1 MKLAKK
7 LMVAAAAL
15 AAFGLMGCD
24 PRLGDHGIIDA
35 NTSGAEVN
43 YTSEE
48 DFTIRE
54 LVRTNFKH
62 SGGIW
67 TITQK
72 VNNDDLTGSGINE
85 KGEGLMGVVFD
96 MEQNDDKTWN
106 FLVVGVGRNNKHTL
120 SYVSYFVNI
129 DEAQLD
135 ASNFGCPE
143 ENKKNNIAEL
153 ITAKGNG
160 TPYEYVASGLQTDL
174 LPDNLYNSETKE
186 LSVKIAVVPSR
197 SKQDTNM
204 NEYLGGYRV
213 LFYRPSADLYFDDM
227 KDLCVRENSQ
237 SPITECAVPGVFN
250 PTKAMGAG
258 NVKNPDKLPQNYIG
272 YYCNVYPKQ
281 TMTGTWSL
289 PNKAILNEAIEE

>member
-48 DFTIRE
+48 DITIRE
-54 LVRTNFKH
+54 LARTLQKH

-72 VNNDDLTGSGINE
+72 VNNDLSGTGKANTT
-85 KGEGLMGVVFD
+85 GEGLMGVVFD
-96 MEQNDDKTWN
+96 MEENKDGTWN
-106 FLVVGVGRNNKHTL
+106 FLVVGVGRNNKKTL
-120 SYVSYFVNI
+120 SYISYFVNI

-143 ENKKNNIAEL
+143 KNANRKANMTDMIAV
-153 ITAKGNG
+153 KGNG
-160 TPYEYVASGLQTDL
+160 TPYEYIISDL
-174 LPDNLYNSETKE
+174 APGKLPDNLYDSETKE
-186 LSVKIAVVPSR
+186 LSVKVAVYPAKADGKYNGKLNINFYTS
-197 SKQDTNM
+197 DTD
-204 NEYLGGYRV
+204 V
-213 LFYRPSADLYFDDM
+213 KFSDDKSISADKTMLSGMNIIIDGFFD
-227 KDLCVRENSQ
+227 
-237 SPITECAVPGVFN
+237 
-250 PTKAMGAG
+250 PTKMDDDTDY
-258 NVKNPDKLPQNYIG
+258 KDLPQNYIG

-289 PNKAILNEAIEE
+289 PNKAIINEAIEE

>member
-48 DFTIRE
+48 DITIRE
-54 LVRTNFKH
+54 LARTLQKH

-72 VNNDDLTGSGINE
+72 VNNDDLTGSGLNE

-96 MEQNDDKTWN
+96 MEQNPDKTWN
-106 FLVVGVGRNNKHTL
+106 FLVVGVGRNNKKTL
-120 SYVSYFVNI
+120 SYISYFVNI

-135 ASNFGCPE
+135 ASNFGCPDT
-143 ENKKNNIAEL
+143 NAYKKTNMTDMIAV
-153 ITAKGNG
+153 KGNG
-160 TPYEYVASGLQTDL
+160 TPYEYVISKLGTGN
-174 LPDNLYNSETKE
+174 LPDDLYNSETKE
-186 LSVKIAVVPSR
+186 LSVKVAVYPAKADGKYNGNLNIHFYTS
-197 SKQDTNM
+197 DTDVKFSNDKSI
-204 NEYLGGYRV
+204 
-213 LFYRPSADLYFDDM
+213 SADNNMLEGMNFSIPNFVDISEM
-227 KDLCVRENSQ
+227 KDVTDYN
-237 SPITECAVPGVFN
+237 
-250 PTKAMGAG
+250 
-258 NVKNPDKLPQNYIG
+258 DLPQKYIG

-281 TMTGTWSL
+281 TMTGTWYL
-289 PNKAILNEAIEE
+289 PNKNIINEAIEE